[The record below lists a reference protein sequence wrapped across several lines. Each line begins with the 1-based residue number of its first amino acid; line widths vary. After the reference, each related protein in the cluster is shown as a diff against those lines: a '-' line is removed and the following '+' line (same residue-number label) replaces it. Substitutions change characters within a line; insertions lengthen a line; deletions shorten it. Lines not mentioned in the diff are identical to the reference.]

1 MAYPNVLYA
10 LNWYREEKK
19 NTCTTCIMC
28 SKIYYALSQP
38 VSECTYSNMGT
49 SSLQI
54 PPDIHVHAPFLYI
67 IQGAEPSL
75 DFQQAVMACQRTALN
90 PDDFSCIQLVYGNA
104 GELFL
109 FDS

>member
-1 MAYPNVLYA
+1 MYYVYST
-10 LNWYREEKK
+10 LN
-19 NTCTTCIMC
+19 
-28 SKIYYALSQP
+28 QP
-38 VSECTYSNMGT
+38 VSACTYSNMVT

-54 PPDIHVHAPFLYI
+54 PPDIHAPFLYI
-67 IQGAEPSL
+67 VQGAEPSL